1 MCKTA
6 VPKALTR
13 VVSWDELAK
22 HASPTDLWVAV
33 EGLVYDV
40 TAWRMQ
46 HPGGWRLLEVR
57 VLTPAGGGE
66 DWGAYGCLRNYSLAV
81 CQQSVVTIGHR
92 ALIESPYVPLLA
104 HSRVSPHDARSSG
117 AAKMPLVSIP
127 YGTHTGYA
135 CSAAVSET
143 SC

>member
-33 EGLVYDV
+33 DGLVYDV

-57 VLTPAGGGE
+57 ALASGG
-66 DWGAYGCLRNYSLAV
+66 AR
-81 CQQSVVTIGHR
+81 T
-92 ALIESPYVPLLA
+92 
-104 HSRVSPHDARSSG
+104 DA
-117 AAKMPLVSIP
+117 
-127 YGTHTGYA
+127 
-135 CSAAVSET
+135 SEIIAWPFI
-143 SC
+143 C